1 MMKMKILA
9 SALAALT
16 LACAPCAGA
25 EPAKAAAAA
34 KTDYTEDAALAELL
48 SSAREKNP
56 QIAAAKQRTEAAR
69 AKVEAAVA
77 RTGPDVFAGLGGLWQ
92 EDGVAVNATI
102 NATVPFL
109 GGSLPVTAIGSNTY
123 AAAVGLSQVIYA
135 GGSLTAQKEAERLA
149 LGAAQAQELRTGQAV
164 ENSVRRAYY
173 ALRSAQAKTRVAGE
187 ALSLAKE
194 HLSRA
199 EKLFKAGVV
208 AKNDV
213 LRGKVA
219 VSEAELSLIRAKS
232 GEQNAAAALQRAVGA
247 ETLDAGL
254 NEPDIFARALFAQK
268 PNGEAT
274 APEPP
279 LYAEPEGGVEAAF
292 ESRAEL
298 KAYALLSK
306 QAEKLARA
314 AQGRT
319 LPQILGAV
327 GYVAAD
333 DSFFPGDGEAVA
345 AIGMYWNLYDGGEMR
360 AKTREAKAKAK
371 ELLFQLEDMKNAV
384 RMEVV
389 QAEQNLASA
398 RSRLEVALRQT
409 EQAREDYRIAVRR
422 YEENVG
428 TALEESDS
436 RVALVNA
443 LSETAA
449 ALYDIKTAEADLI
462 YAVGK

>member
-1 MMKMKILA
+1 MPKMKIFI

-25 EPAKAAAAA
+25 ERAETSPIVEI
-34 KTDYTEDAALAELL
+34 DYIEDAALSKLL
-48 SSAREKNP
+48 IAAGEENP

-69 AKVEAAVA
+69 AKVEAAAA
-77 RTGPDVFAGLGGLWQ
+77 RLGPDVFAGLGGLWQ
-92 EDGVAVNATI
+92 EDGVTVNAS
-102 NATVPFL
+102 VPFL
-109 GGSLPVTAIGSNTY
+109 GSLPVTAIGSNTY

-149 LGAAQAQELRTGQAV
+149 LGAAQAQELRTEQAV

-173 ALRSAQAKTRVAGE
+173 ALRSAQARARVARE

-194 HLSRA
+194 HLTRA

-213 LRGKVA
+213 LRGGVA
-219 VSEAELSLIRAKS
+219 VSEAELSLIRAQS
-232 GEQNAAAALQRAVGA
+232 GEANALTALRRAVGA
-247 ETLDAGL
+247 DLIQAELEA
-254 NEPDIFARALFAQK
+254 PDIFAQKLFSEDGDKELAKILPRVPGGDRTAQ
-268 PNGEAT
+268 
-274 APEPP
+274 
-279 LYAEPEGGVEAAF
+279 AF
-292 ESRAEL
+292 EARAEL

-319 LPQILGAV
+319 LPQILGAA

-333 DSFFPGDGEAVA
+333 DSFFPGEGEAVA

-371 ELLFQLEDMKNAV
+371 ELLFQLEDMKNEI

>member
-92 EDGVAVNATI
+92 EDGVTVNATI

-173 ALRSAQAKTRVAGE
+173 ALRSAQAKARVARE
-187 ALSLAKE
+187 ALTLAKE
-194 HLSRA
+194 HLARA

-213 LRGKVA
+213 LRGGVA
-219 VSEAELSLIRAKS
+219 VSEAELSLIRAQS
-232 GEQNAAAALQRAVGA
+232 AEANALTALRRAVGA
-247 ETLDAGL
+247 ELIKAEL
-254 NEPDIFARALFAQK
+254 EAPDIFAQKLFSEDGDSELAKILPRVPGGDRTAQ
-268 PNGEAT
+268 
-274 APEPP
+274 
-279 LYAEPEGGVEAAF
+279 AF
-292 ESRAEL
+292 EARAEL

-319 LPQILGAV
+319 LPQILGAA

>member
-1 MMKMKILA
+1 M
-9 SALAALT
+9 T
-16 LACAPCAGA
+16 
-25 EPAKAAAAA
+25 
-34 KTDYTEDAALAELL
+34 
-48 SSAREKNP
+48 
-56 QIAAAKQRTEAAR
+56 
-69 AKVEAAVA
+69 V
-77 RTGPDVFAGLGGLWQ
+77 
-92 EDGVAVNATI
+92 

-109 GGSLPVTAIGSNTY
+109 GGSLPVTAIGSHTY

-149 LGAAQAQELRTGQAV
+149 LGAAQAQELRTEQAV

-173 ALRSAQAKTRVAGE
+173 ALRSAQAKARVARE
-187 ALSLAKE
+187 ALTLAKE
-194 HLSRA
+194 HLARA

-213 LRGKVA
+213 LRGGVA
-219 VSEAELSLIRAKS
+219 VSEAELALIRAQS
-232 GEQNAAAALQRAVGA
+232 AEANALTALRRAVGTELIKA
-247 ETLDAGL
+247 ELEA
-254 NEPDIFARALFAQK
+254 PDIFAQKLFSEDGDTELAKILPRVPSGDRTAQ
-268 PNGEAT
+268 
-274 APEPP
+274 
-279 LYAEPEGGVEAAF
+279 AF
-292 ESRAEL
+292 EARAEL

-319 LPQILGAV
+319 LPQILGAA

-333 DSFFPGDGEAVA
+333 DSFFPGEGEAVA

>member
-1 MMKMKILA
+1 MPKMKIFI

-16 LACAPCAGA
+16 LACATCAGA
-25 EPAKAAAAA
+25 ETAGTPQTAGTGCA
-34 KTDYTEDAALAELL
+34 DDAALAKLL
-48 SSAREKNP
+48 AAADADNP

-69 AKVEAAVA
+69 AKVEAAAA
-77 RTGPDVFAGLGGLWQ
+77 RLGPDVFAGLGGLWQ
-92 EDGVAVNATI
+92 EDGVTVNA
-102 NATVPFL
+102 AVPFL

-123 AAAVGLSQVIYA
+123 AAAIGLSQVIYA

-173 ALRSAQAKTRVAGE
+173 ALRAAQAKARVARE
-187 ALSLAKE
+187 ALALAKE
-194 HLSRA
+194 HLARA

-213 LRGKVA
+213 LRGGVA
-219 VSEAELSLIRAKS
+219 VSEAELALIRAQS
-232 GEQNAAAALQRAVGA
+232 AEANAAAALRRAVGTDLA
-247 ETLDAGL
+247 KVGL
-254 NEPDIFARALFAQK
+254 EEPDIFAQKLFS
-268 PNGEAT
+268 
-274 APEPP
+274 
-279 LYAEPEGGVEAAF
+279 EGGGEELAKILPRVPGGDNAGSALEA
-292 ESRAEL
+292 RAEL
-298 KAYALLSK
+298 MAYALLSK

-314 AQGRT
+314 ARGRT
-319 LPQILGAV
+319 LPQILGAA

-443 LSETAA
+443 LSETAT

>member
-1 MMKMKILA
+1 MPKMKIFI

-25 EPAKAAAAA
+25 ERAETSPIVEI
-34 KTDYTEDAALAELL
+34 DYIEDAALSKLL
-48 SSAREKNP
+48 IAAGEENP

-69 AKVEAAVA
+69 AKVEAAAA
-77 RTGPDVFAGLGGLWQ
+77 RLGPDVFAGLGGLWQ
-92 EDGVAVNATI
+92 EDGVTVNA
-102 NATVPFL
+102 AVPFL

-149 LGAAQAQELRTGQAV
+149 LGAAQAQELRTEQAV

-173 ALRSAQAKTRVAGE
+173 ALRSAQAKARVARE
-187 ALSLAKE
+187 ALMLAKE
-194 HLSRA
+194 HLARA

-213 LRGKVA
+213 LRGGVA
-219 VSEAELSLIRAKS
+219 VSEAELALIRAQS
-232 GEQNAAAALQRAVGA
+232 GEANALTALRRAVGTELIKA
-247 ETLDAGL
+247 ELEA
-254 NEPDIFARALFAQK
+254 PDIFAEKLFSEDGDRELAKILPRVPGGNRTAQ
-268 PNGEAT
+268 
-274 APEPP
+274 
-279 LYAEPEGGVEAAF
+279 AF
-292 ESRAEL
+292 EARAEL

-319 LPQILGAV
+319 LPQILGAA

-333 DSFFPGDGEAVA
+333 DSFFPGEGEAVA

-443 LSETAA
+443 LSETAT

>member
-16 LACAPCAGA
+16 LVCAPCAGA

-34 KTDYTEDAALAELL
+34 KTDYTEDATLAELL

-92 EDGVAVNATI
+92 EDGVTV

-123 AAAVGLSQVIYA
+123 AAAIGLSQVIYA

-149 LGAAQAQELRTGQAV
+149 LGAAQAQELRTEQAV

-173 ALRSAQAKTRVAGE
+173 ALRAAQAKARVARE
-187 ALSLAKE
+187 ALTLAKE
-194 HLSRA
+194 HLARA

-213 LRGKVA
+213 LRGGVA
-219 VSEAELSLIRAKS
+219 VSEAELSLIRAQS
-232 GEQNAAAALQRAVGA
+232 AEANALTALRRAVGA
-247 ETLDAGL
+247 ELIKAEL
-254 NEPDIFARALFAQK
+254 EAPDIFAQKLFSEDGERELAKILPRVPGGDRTAQ
-268 PNGEAT
+268 
-274 APEPP
+274 
-279 LYAEPEGGVEAAF
+279 AF
-292 ESRAEL
+292 EARAEL

-319 LPQILGAV
+319 LPQILGAA

-436 RVALVNA
+436 RVALINA
-443 LSETAA
+443 LTETAA

>member
-1 MMKMKILA
+1 MPKMKIFI

-16 LACAPCAGA
+16 LACAACAGA
-25 EPAKAAAAA
+25 ETAGTPQTAGTGCA
-34 KTDYTEDAALAELL
+34 DDAALEKLLAAADAE
-48 SSAREKNP
+48 NP

-69 AKVEAAVA
+69 AKLEAAAA
-77 RTGPDVFAGLGGLWQ
+77 RLGPNLFAGLGGLWQ
-92 EDGVAVNATI
+92 EDGVTVNAQ
-102 NATVPFL
+102 VPFL

-123 AAAVGLSQVIYA
+123 AAAIGLSQVIYA

-173 ALRSAQAKTRVAGE
+173 ALRAAQAKARVAEE
-187 ALSLAKE
+187 ALALAKE
-194 HLSRA
+194 HLARA

-213 LRGKVA
+213 LRGGVA
-219 VSEAELSLIRAKS
+219 VSEAELALIRAQS
-232 GEQNAAAALQRAVGA
+232 AEANAAAALRRAVGTEPA
-247 ETLDAGL
+247 KAGL
-254 NEPDIFARALFAQK
+254 EEPDIFAQKLFSGV
-268 PNGEAT
+268 GEKELAKILPRVPGGDNT
-274 APEPP
+274 A
-279 LYAEPEGGVEAAF
+279 AAF
-292 ESRAEL
+292 EARAEL

-319 LPQILGAV
+319 LPQILGAA

-398 RSRLEVALRQT
+398 HSRLEVALRQT

-443 LSETAA
+443 LSETAT

>member
-16 LACAPCAGA
+16 LVCAPCAGA

-92 EDGVAVNATI
+92 EDGVTV

-123 AAAVGLSQVIYA
+123 AAAIGLSQVIYA

-149 LGAAQAQELRTGQAV
+149 LGAAQAQELRTEQAV

-173 ALRSAQAKTRVAGE
+173 ALRAAQAKARVARE

-194 HLSRA
+194 HLARA

-213 LRGKVA
+213 LRGGVA
-219 VSEAELSLIRAKS
+219 VSEAELSLIRAQS
-232 GEQNAAAALQRAVGA
+232 AEANALTALRRAVGTELIKA
-247 ETLDAGL
+247 ELEA
-254 NEPDIFARALFAQK
+254 PDIFAQKLFDGGGDREFAKILPRVPGGDRTAQ
-268 PNGEAT
+268 
-274 APEPP
+274 
-279 LYAEPEGGVEAAF
+279 AF
-292 ESRAEL
+292 EARAEL

-319 LPQILGAV
+319 LPQILGAA

-333 DSFFPGDGEAVA
+333 DSFFPGEGEAVA

>member
-1 MMKMKILA
+1 MPKMKIFI

-25 EPAKAAAAA
+25 ERAETSPIVEI
-34 KTDYTEDAALAELL
+34 DYIEDAALAKLL
-48 SSAREKNP
+48 IAAGEENP

-69 AKVEAAVA
+69 AKVEAAAA
-77 RTGPDVFAGLGGLWQ
+77 RLGPDVFAGLGGLWQ
-92 EDGVAVNATI
+92 EDGVTVNA
-102 NATVPFL
+102 AVPFL

-149 LGAAQAQELRTGQAV
+149 LGAAQAQELRTEQAV

-173 ALRSAQAKTRVAGE
+173 ALRSAQAKARVARE
-187 ALSLAKE
+187 ALTLAKE
-194 HLSRA
+194 HLVRA

-213 LRGKVA
+213 LRGGVA
-219 VSEAELSLIRAKS
+219 VSEAELALIRAQS
-232 GEQNAAAALQRAVGA
+232 GEANALTALRRAVGTELIKA
-247 ETLDAGL
+247 ELEA
-254 NEPDIFARALFAQK
+254 PDIFAEKLFS
-268 PNGEAT
+268 
-274 APEPP
+274 
-279 LYAEPEGGVEAAF
+279 EGGDRELAKILPRVPGGDRTAQAF
-292 ESRAEL
+292 EARAEL

-319 LPQILGAV
+319 LPQILGAA

-333 DSFFPGDGEAVA
+333 DSFFPGEGEAVA

-449 ALYDIKTAEADLI
+449 ALYDIKIAEADLI

>member
-25 EPAKAAAAA
+25 GTAETSPIVEI
-34 KTDYTEDAALAELL
+34 DYIEDAALAKLL
-48 SSAREKNP
+48 IAAGEENP
-56 QIAAAKQRTEAAR
+56 QIAAARQRTEAAR
-69 AKVEAAVA
+69 AKVEAAAA
-77 RTGPDVFAGLGGLWQ
+77 RLGPDVFAGLGGLWQ
-92 EDGVAVNATI
+92 EDGVTV
-102 NATVPFL
+102 NATVPLL

-123 AAAVGLSQVIYA
+123 AAAIGLSQVIYA

-149 LGAAQAQELRTGQAV
+149 LGAAQAQELRTEQAV

-173 ALRSAQAKTRVAGE
+173 ALRSAQAKARVARE
-187 ALSLAKE
+187 ALTLAKE

-219 VSEAELSLIRAKS
+219 VSEAELSLIRAQS
-232 GEQNAAAALQRAVGA
+232 AEANALTALRRAVGTELIKA
-247 ETLDAGL
+247 ELEA
-254 NEPDIFARALFAQK
+254 PDIFAQKLFDGGGDSELAKILPRLPGGDRTAQ
-268 PNGEAT
+268 
-274 APEPP
+274 
-279 LYAEPEGGVEAAF
+279 AF
-292 ESRAEL
+292 EARAEL

-319 LPQILGAV
+319 LPQILGAA

-333 DSFFPGDGEAVA
+333 DSFFPGEGEAVA

>member
-16 LACAPCAGA
+16 LVCAPCAGA

-34 KTDYTEDAALAELL
+34 KTDYTEDATLAELL

-92 EDGVAVNATI
+92 EDGVTVNATI

-213 LRGKVA
+213 LRGGVA
-219 VSEAELSLIRAKS
+219 VSEAELSLIRAQS
-232 GEQNAAAALQRAVGA
+232 AEANALTALRRAVGA
-247 ETLDAGL
+247 ELIKAEL
-254 NEPDIFARALFAQK
+254 EAPDIFAQKLFSEDGERELAKILPRVPGGDRTAQ
-268 PNGEAT
+268 
-274 APEPP
+274 
-279 LYAEPEGGVEAAF
+279 AF
-292 ESRAEL
+292 EARAEL

-333 DSFFPGDGEAVA
+333 DSFFPSDGEAVA

-371 ELLFQLEDMKNAV
+371 ELLLQLEDMKNAV

>member
-1 MMKMKILA
+1 MPKMKFFM

-16 LACAPCAGA
+16 LVCAPCAGA
-25 EPAKAAAAA
+25 ETAETQSAAETVRVA
-34 KTDYTEDAALAELL
+34 DAALAKLL
-48 SSAREKNP
+48 AAANAENP

-69 AKVEAAVA
+69 AKVEAAAA
-77 RTGPDVFAGLGGLWQ
+77 RLGPDVFAGLGGLWQ
-92 EDGVAVNATI
+92 EDGVTVNA
-102 NATVPFL
+102 AVPFL

-123 AAAVGLSQVIYA
+123 AAAIGLSQVIYA

-164 ENSVRRAYY
+164 ENSVSRAYY
-173 ALRSAQAKTRVAGE
+173 ALRAAQAKARVARE
-187 ALSLAKE
+187 ALALAKE

-213 LRGKVA
+213 LRGGVA
-219 VSEAELSLIRAKS
+219 VSEAELALIRAQS
-232 GEQNAAAALQRAVGA
+232 AEANAAAALRRAVG
-247 ETLDAGL
+247 TDLVKAGL
-254 NEPDIFARALFAQK
+254 ETPDIFAQKLFS
-268 PNGEAT
+268 
-274 APEPP
+274 
-279 LYAEPEGGVEAAF
+279 EGGGEELAKILPRVPSGDNAGSALEA
-292 ESRAEL
+292 RAEL
-298 KAYALLSK
+298 RAYALLSK

-443 LSETAA
+443 LSETAT

>member
-1 MMKMKILA
+1 MPKMKIFI

-25 EPAKAAAAA
+25 GTAETSPVVEI
-34 KTDYTEDAALAELL
+34 DYIEDAAIAKLL
-48 SSAREKNP
+48 IAAGEENP

-69 AKVEAAVA
+69 AKVEAAAA
-77 RTGPDVFAGLGGLWQ
+77 RLGPDVFAGLGGLWQ
-92 EDGVAVNATI
+92 EDGVTV

-149 LGAAQAQELRTGQAV
+149 LGAAQAQELRTEQAV

-173 ALRSAQAKTRVAGE
+173 ALRSAQAKARVARE

-194 HLSRA
+194 HLARA

-213 LRGKVA
+213 LRGGVA
-219 VSEAELSLIRAKS
+219 VSEAELSLIRAQS
-232 GEQNAAAALQRAVGA
+232 AEANALTALRRAVGTELIKA
-247 ETLDAGL
+247 ELEA
-254 NEPDIFARALFAQK
+254 PDIFAQKLFSEDGDSELAKILPRVPSGDRTAQ
-268 PNGEAT
+268 
-274 APEPP
+274 
-279 LYAEPEGGVEAAF
+279 AF
-292 ESRAEL
+292 EARAEL

-319 LPQILGAV
+319 LPQILGAA

-443 LSETAA
+443 LSETAT

>member
-1 MMKMKILA
+1 MPKMKIFI

-25 EPAKAAAAA
+25 ETAETSPIVEI
-34 KTDYTEDAALAELL
+34 DYIEDAALAKLL
-48 SSAREKNP
+48 IAAGEENP

-69 AKVEAAVA
+69 AKVEAAAA
-77 RTGPDVFAGLGGLWQ
+77 RLGPDVFAGLGGLWQ
-92 EDGVAVNATI
+92 EDGVTLTPNVSLGAMTLPASVN
-102 NATVPFL
+102 V
-109 GGSLPVTAIGSNTY
+109 IGSNTY
-123 AAAVGLSQVIYA
+123 AAAIGLSQVIYA

-149 LGAAQAQELRTGQAV
+149 LGAAQAQELRTEQAV

-173 ALRSAQAKTRVAGE
+173 ALRSAQAKARVARE

-194 HLSRA
+194 HLARA

-219 VSEAELSLIRAKS
+219 VSEAELSLIRAQS
-232 GEQNAAAALQRAVGA
+232 AEANALTALRRAVGTELIKA
-247 ETLDAGL
+247 ELEA
-254 NEPDIFARALFAQK
+254 PDIFAQKLFSEDGERELAKILPRVPGGDRTAQ
-268 PNGEAT
+268 
-274 APEPP
+274 
-279 LYAEPEGGVEAAF
+279 AF
-292 ESRAEL
+292 EARAEL

-319 LPQILGAV
+319 LPQILGAA

>member
-1 MMKMKILA
+1 MPKMKIFI

-25 EPAKAAAAA
+25 GTAETSPIVEI
-34 KTDYTEDAALAELL
+34 DYIEDAALSKLL
-48 SSAREKNP
+48 IAAGEENP
-56 QIAAAKQRTEAAR
+56 QIAAARQRTEAAR
-69 AKVEAAVA
+69 AKVEAAAA
-77 RTGPDVFAGLGGLWQ
+77 RLGPDVFAGLGGLWQ
-92 EDGVAVNATI
+92 DDGVTVNAS
-102 NATVPFL
+102 VPFL
-109 GGSLPVTAIGSNTY
+109 GSLPVTAIGSHTY

-149 LGAAQAQELRTGQAV
+149 LGAAQAQELRTEQAV

-173 ALRSAQAKTRVAGE
+173 ALRAAQAKARVARE

-194 HLSRA
+194 HLTRA

-213 LRGKVA
+213 LRGGVA
-219 VSEAELSLIRAKS
+219 VSEAELSLIRAQS
-232 GEQNAAAALQRAVGA
+232 GEANALTALRRAVGTELIKA
-247 ETLDAGL
+247 ELEA
-254 NEPDIFARALFAQK
+254 PDIFAQKLFS
-268 PNGEAT
+268 
-274 APEPP
+274 
-279 LYAEPEGGVEAAF
+279 EGGDRELAKILPRVPGGDRTAQAF
-292 ESRAEL
+292 EARAEL

-319 LPQILGAV
+319 LPQILGAA

-333 DSFFPGDGEAVA
+333 DSFFPGEGEAVA

-389 QAEQNLASA
+389 QAEQNLTSA

-443 LSETAA
+443 LSETAT

>member
-1 MMKMKILA
+1 MIKMPKMKIFI

-34 KTDYTEDAALAELL
+34 ETDYTEDVTLAKLL

-92 EDGVAVNATI
+92 EDGVTV

-247 ETLDAGL
+247 ETLDEGL

-268 PNGEAT
+268 PNGVAA
-274 APEPP
+274 APKPP
-279 LYAEPEGGVEAAF
+279 LYAEPDGGVEAAC

-298 KAYALLSK
+298 NAYALLST
-306 QAEKLARA
+306 QAEQLARA

-371 ELLFQLEDMKNAV
+371 ELLFQLEDMKNAI

-389 QAEQNLASA
+389 QAEQNMASA
-398 RSRLEVALRQT
+398 RSRFEVASRQT

-443 LSETAA
+443 LSETAT

>member
-1 MMKMKILA
+1 MPKMKIFI

-25 EPAKAAAAA
+25 ETAETSPIVEI
-34 KTDYTEDAALAELL
+34 DYIEDAALAKLL
-48 SSAREKNP
+48 IAAGEENP

-69 AKVEAAVA
+69 AKVEAAAA
-77 RTGPDVFAGLGGLWQ
+77 RLGPDVFAGLGGLWQ
-92 EDGVAVNATI
+92 EDGVTVNATI

-213 LRGKVA
+213 LRGGVA
-219 VSEAELSLIRAKS
+219 VSEAELSLIRAQS
-232 GEQNAAAALQRAVGA
+232 AEANALTALRRAVGTELIKA
-247 ETLDAGL
+247 ELEA
-254 NEPDIFARALFAQK
+254 PDIFAQKLFDGGGDSELAKILPRVPSGDRTAQ
-268 PNGEAT
+268 
-274 APEPP
+274 
-279 LYAEPEGGVEAAF
+279 AF
-292 ESRAEL
+292 EARAEL

-319 LPQILGAV
+319 LPQILGAA

-360 AKTREAKAKAK
+360 ARTREAKAKAK

>member
-34 KTDYTEDAALAELL
+34 ETDYTEDVTLAKLL

-92 EDGVAVNATI
+92 EDGVTVNATI

-268 PNGEAT
+268 PNGKAA

-333 DSFFPGDGEAVA
+333 DSFFPSDGEAVA

-371 ELLFQLEDMKNAV
+371 ELLFQLEDMKNAI

-389 QAEQNLASA
+389 QAEQNMASA
-398 RSRLEVALRQT
+398 RSRFEVASRQT

-436 RVALVNA
+436 RVALINA
-443 LSETAA
+443 LTETAT

>member
-1 MMKMKILA
+1 M
-9 SALAALT
+9 
-16 LACAPCAGA
+16 
-25 EPAKAAAAA
+25 
-34 KTDYTEDAALAELL
+34 
-48 SSAREKNP
+48 
-56 QIAAAKQRTEAAR
+56 
-69 AKVEAAVA
+69 
-77 RTGPDVFAGLGGLWQ
+77 
-92 EDGVAVNATI
+92 
-102 NATVPFL
+102 PFL

-123 AAAVGLSQVIYA
+123 AAAIGLSQVIYA

-149 LGAAQAQELRTGQAV
+149 LGAAQAQELRTEQAV

-173 ALRSAQAKTRVAGE
+173 ALRAAQAKARVARE

-194 HLSRA
+194 HLARA

-213 LRGKVA
+213 LRGGVA
-219 VSEAELSLIRAKS
+219 VSEAELALIRAQS
-232 GEQNAAAALQRAVGA
+232 AEANALTALRRAVGTELIKA
-247 ETLDAGL
+247 ELEA
-254 NEPDIFARALFAQK
+254 PDIFAQKLFSEDGDTELAKILPRVPSGDRTAQ
-268 PNGEAT
+268 
-274 APEPP
+274 
-279 LYAEPEGGVEAAF
+279 AF
-292 ESRAEL
+292 EARAEL

-319 LPQILGAV
+319 LPQILGAA

-398 RSRLEVALRQT
+398 RSRLEVAAAPDGAGARGLPHSRAPLRGKRRHG
-409 EQAREDYRIAVRR
+409 ARRIRLARSAGKRALRDGGGALRHKDRR
-422 YEENVG
+422 SRSDLRGREIDEN
-428 TALEESDS
+428 
-436 RVALVNA
+436 
-443 LSETAA
+443 AA
-449 ALYDIKTAEADLI
+449 APQSRRCC
-462 YAVGK
+462 

>member
-92 EDGVAVNATI
+92 EDGVTVNATI

-219 VSEAELSLIRAKS
+219 VSEAELSLIRAQS
-232 GEQNAAAALQRAVGA
+232 AEANALTALRRAVGTELIKA
-247 ETLDAGL
+247 ELEA
-254 NEPDIFARALFAQK
+254 PDIFAQKLFSEDGDSELAKILPRVPSGDRTAQ
-268 PNGEAT
+268 
-274 APEPP
+274 
-279 LYAEPEGGVEAAF
+279 AF
-292 ESRAEL
+292 EARAEL

-436 RVALVNA
+436 RVALINA
-443 LSETAA
+443 LTETAT

>member
-1 MMKMKILA
+1 MPKMKIFI

-25 EPAKAAAAA
+25 GTAETSPIVEI
-34 KTDYTEDAALAELL
+34 DYIEDAALSKLL
-48 SSAREKNP
+48 IAAGEENP

-69 AKVEAAVA
+69 AKVEAAAA
-77 RTGPDVFAGLGGLWQ
+77 RLGPDVFAGLGGLWQ
-92 EDGVAVNATI
+92 EDGVTV

-149 LGAAQAQELRTGQAV
+149 LGAAQAQELRTEQAV

-173 ALRSAQAKTRVAGE
+173 ALRAAQAKARVARE

-194 HLSRA
+194 HLARA

-213 LRGKVA
+213 LRGGVA
-219 VSEAELSLIRAKS
+219 VSEAELALIRAQS
-232 GEQNAAAALQRAVGA
+232 AEANALTALRRAVGTELIKA
-247 ETLDAGL
+247 ELEA
-254 NEPDIFARALFAQK
+254 PDIFAQKLFSEDGDTELAKILPRVPSGDRTAQ
-268 PNGEAT
+268 
-274 APEPP
+274 
-279 LYAEPEGGVEAAF
+279 AF
-292 ESRAEL
+292 EARAEL
-298 KAYALLSK
+298 KAYMV
-306 QAEKLARA
+306 ARA

-319 LPQILGAV
+319 LPQILGAA

-384 RMEVV
+384 RMEIV

>member
-1 MMKMKILA
+1 MPKMKIFI

-25 EPAKAAAAA
+25 GTAETSPVVEI
-34 KTDYTEDAALAELL
+34 DYIEDAALAKLL
-48 SSAREKNP
+48 IAAGEENP

-69 AKVEAAVA
+69 AKVEAAAA
-77 RTGPDVFAGLGGLWQ
+77 RLGPDVFAGLGGLWQ
-92 EDGVAVNATI
+92 EDGVTVNA
-102 NATVPFL
+102 AVPFL

-149 LGAAQAQELRTGQAV
+149 LGAAQAQELRTEQAV

-173 ALRSAQAKTRVAGE
+173 ALRAAQAKARVARE

-194 HLSRA
+194 HLARA

-213 LRGKVA
+213 LRGGVA
-219 VSEAELSLIRAKS
+219 VSEAELSLIRAQS
-232 GEQNAAAALQRAVGA
+232 GEANALTALRRAVGTELIKA
-247 ETLDAGL
+247 ELEA
-254 NEPDIFARALFAQK
+254 PDIFAQKLFSEDGDRELAKILPRVPGGDRTAQ
-268 PNGEAT
+268 
-274 APEPP
+274 
-279 LYAEPEGGVEAAF
+279 AF
-292 ESRAEL
+292 EARAEL

-319 LPQILGAV
+319 LPQILGAA

>member
-1 MMKMKILA
+1 MPKMKIFI

-25 EPAKAAAAA
+25 GTAETSPVVEI
-34 KTDYTEDAALAELL
+34 DYIEDAALAKLL
-48 SSAREKNP
+48 IAADEENP

-69 AKVEAAVA
+69 AKVEAAAA
-77 RTGPDVFAGLGGLWQ
+77 RLGPDVFAGLGGLWQ
-92 EDGVAVNATI
+92 EDGVTV

-123 AAAVGLSQVIYA
+123 AAAIGLSQVIYA
-135 GGSLTAQKEAERLA
+135 GGSLTAQKEAERFA
-149 LGAAQAQELRTGQAV
+149 LGAAQAQELRTEQAV

-173 ALRSAQAKTRVAGE
+173 ALRSAQAKARVARE

-194 HLSRA
+194 HLARA

-213 LRGKVA
+213 LRGGVA
-219 VSEAELSLIRAKS
+219 VSEAELSLIRAQS
-232 GEQNAAAALQRAVGA
+232 AEANALTALRRAVGTELIKA
-247 ETLDAGL
+247 ELEA
-254 NEPDIFARALFAQK
+254 PDIFAQKLFSEDGYRELAKILPRVPGGDRTAQ
-268 PNGEAT
+268 
-274 APEPP
+274 
-279 LYAEPEGGVEAAF
+279 AF
-292 ESRAEL
+292 EARAEL

-319 LPQILGAV
+319 LPQILGAA

-436 RVALVNA
+436 RVALINA
-443 LSETAA
+443 LTETAA

>member
-1 MMKMKILA
+1 MPKMKIFI

-25 EPAKAAAAA
+25 ERAETSPIVEI
-34 KTDYTEDAALAELL
+34 DYIEDAALSKLL
-48 SSAREKNP
+48 IAAGEKNP

-69 AKVEAAVA
+69 AKVEAAAA
-77 RTGPDVFAGLGGLWQ
+77 RLGPDVFAGLGGLWQ
-92 EDGVAVNATI
+92 EDGVTVNA
-102 NATVPFL
+102 AVPFL

-149 LGAAQAQELRTGQAV
+149 LGAARAQELRTEQAV

-173 ALRSAQAKTRVAGE
+173 ALRAAQAKARVARE

-194 HLSRA
+194 HLARA

-213 LRGKVA
+213 LRGGVA
-219 VSEAELSLIRAKS
+219 VSEAELSLIRAQS
-232 GEQNAAAALQRAVGA
+232 GEANALTALRRAVGTELIKA
-247 ETLDAGL
+247 ELEA
-254 NEPDIFARALFAQK
+254 PDMFAEKLFSEGDDRELAKILTRVPGGDRTAQ
-268 PNGEAT
+268 
-274 APEPP
+274 
-279 LYAEPEGGVEAAF
+279 AF
-292 ESRAEL
+292 EARAEL

-319 LPQILGAV
+319 LPQILGAA

-333 DSFFPGDGEAVA
+333 DSFFPGEGEAVA

-389 QAEQNLASA
+389 QAEQNLTSA